1 MKPTRDLVLIKV
13 SDAFPNHDPGEI
25 MAILDRYGAEPHD
38 YERERVQIAVLKLS
52 EGSMDRLEEFV
63 SAAQGDYRDVLAGAE
78 YPEEFRL
85 PIYDSNDK
93 RVQDARRRDREQY
106 LAWLHG
112 SR

>member
-1 MKPTRDLVLIKV
+1 MKSTRDLVLTKIRH
-13 SDAFPNHDPGEI
+13 AFPSHDPSEI
-25 MAILDRYGAEPHD
+25 MAILDRYGAQPHD
-38 YERERVQIAVLKLS
+38 YERERVQLAVLKLS
-52 EGSMDRLEEFV
+52 EGSIDRLEEFV
-63 SAAQGDYRDVLAGAE
+63 SAARGDYRDVLAWAE